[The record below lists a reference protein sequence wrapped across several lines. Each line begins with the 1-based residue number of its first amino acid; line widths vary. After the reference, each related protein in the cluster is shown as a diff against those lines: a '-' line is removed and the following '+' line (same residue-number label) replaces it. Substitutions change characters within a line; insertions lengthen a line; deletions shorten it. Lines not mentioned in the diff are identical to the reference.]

1 MRIIIS
7 ILLLSFLALLMVAVT
22 SPPPSLE
29 IHNRSGVAIRGLKA
43 EVMGSSQEFPGLKA
57 GEDLRVPL
65 KLKQDGQLEL
75 AVTFGDGRRS
85 RAEAG
90 YFTPAMAAVK
100 VLTIVS
106 TDSLA
111 VETR

>member
-1 MRIIIS
+1 MRIIIG
-7 ILLLSFLALLMVAVT
+7 ILLLSFAALLMVAVT

-29 IHNRSGVAIRGLKA
+29 IHNRSGVAVKGLQA
-43 EVMGSSQEFPGLKA
+43 EVMGSYQDFPGMRA

-65 KLKQDGQLEL
+65 KLKQDGQLML
-75 AVTFGDGRRS
+75 AVTFGNGRLS